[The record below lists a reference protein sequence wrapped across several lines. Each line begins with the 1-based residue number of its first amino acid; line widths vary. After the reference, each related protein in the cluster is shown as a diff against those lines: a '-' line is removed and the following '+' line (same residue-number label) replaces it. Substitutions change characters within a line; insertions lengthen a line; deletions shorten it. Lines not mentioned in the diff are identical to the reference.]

1 MQGLIDSTLRE
12 GLQTV
17 GLDLSQERQ
26 VELAGELAAMGIEE
40 LEVGPLRPD
49 DDEVGQLLNRCR
61 HQAGVA
67 RLAIWCR
74 CRAADIE
81 RALAWQPEV
90 LALSIPISRL
100 QMQVKLQRDEAA
112 VKELVTAAL
121 RRARGRV
128 GYLSLGLEDATRAE
142 PRFLAEMV
150 RLAKREGAHRI
161 RLADT
166 VGIATPAEI
175 SELVRLVR
183 DCGGRRLAI
192 GVHTHNDFGMAGAN
206 AIAALAAGA
215 DWADVTLL
223 GLGERAGLAR
233 LEEVAAYLALR
244 RQRPYQLTG
253 LPQLCARLA
262 GFCGQPIASRQPVVG
277 SDIFACE
284 TGLHLAALQQ
294 DPATYEPFEPALVGN
309 RRQLLY
315 GTKTGRQALAG
326 LSGDRPAEPPVGRL
340 RRLARQLGRPLNE
353 EELAVF
359 LQAAA

>member
-12 GLQTV
+12 GMQTV
-17 GLDLSQERQ
+17 GVALSLEQQ
-26 VELAGELAAMGIEE
+26 VELAGELTAMGIEE

-49 DDEVGQLLNRCR
+49 DDEAEQLINRCR
-61 HQAGVA
+61 GQARVA

-74 CRAADIE
+74 CQAADIE
-81 RALAWQPEV
+81 QALAWQPEV
-90 LALSIPISRL
+90 LALSIPVSSL
-100 QMQVKLQRDEAA
+100 QMQVKLQKGKTA
-112 VKELVTAAL
+112 VKELVVAAL

-150 RLAKREGAHRI
+150 RLAKKEGAHRV

-175 SELVRLVR
+175 IELVRQVR
-183 DCGGRRLAI
+183 EVGGRQLAI

-206 AIAALAAGA
+206 AIAALGAGA

-233 LEEVAAYLALR
+233 LEEVAGYLALR
-244 RQRPYQLTG
+244 RQKAYQLAG
-253 LPQLCARLA
+253 LPELCARLA
-262 GFCGQPIASRQPVVG
+262 DFCDQPLAPRQPVVG
-277 SDIFACE
+277 RDIFACE
-284 TGLHLAALQQ
+284 TGLHLAALQRE
-294 DPATYEPFEPALVGN
+294 PATYEPFEPALVGN
-309 RRQLLY
+309 RRRLLY

-326 LSGDRPAEPPVGRL
+326 RTAEHHSAPPVGRL
-340 RRLARQLGRPLNE
+340 RKLARQLGRPLDE